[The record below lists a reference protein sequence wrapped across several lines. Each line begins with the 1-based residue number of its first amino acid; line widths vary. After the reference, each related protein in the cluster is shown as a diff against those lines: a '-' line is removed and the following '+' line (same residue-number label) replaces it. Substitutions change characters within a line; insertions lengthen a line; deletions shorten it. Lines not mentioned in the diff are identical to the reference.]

1 MSVLVDSS
9 VWIAYFRGAGDP
21 GLVDH
26 LIDENLVVTNDLI
39 LTELIPALHLRS
51 QKRLVGLLGEI
62 RRFPLAIDWDDIVRM
77 QITCLR
83 AGINGVGI
91 SDLVIAQHAIQNRLR
106 LFSHDAHFR
115 AMSRHLPLSLYED

>member
-21 GLVDH
+21 DLVDR

-39 LTELIPALHLRS
+39 LTELIPALYLRN
-51 QKRLVGLLGEI
+51 QRRLVGLLREI
-62 RRFPLAIDWDDIVRM
+62 KRFPLAIDWDDIVRM

-91 SDLVIAQHAIQNRLR
+91 PDLVIAQHAIRNRLY
-106 LFSHDAHFR
+106 LFSHDSHFR
-115 AMSRHLPLSLYED
+115 AMSQHLPLSLYGD

>member
-21 GLVDH
+21 DLVEC

-39 LTELIPALHLRS
+39 LAELIPPLHLRN
-51 QKRLVGLLGEI
+51 QKRLIGLLKEI
-62 RRFPLAIDWDDIVRM
+62 KRFPFAIDWDDIVRM

-91 SDLVIAQHAIQNRLR
+91 PDLIIAQHAIRNRL
-106 LFSHDAHFR
+106 LLCSLDAHFR
-115 AMSRHLPLSLYED
+115 AMSRHLPLSLYEG

>member
-1 MSVLVDSS
+1 MSVLIDSS

-39 LTELIPALHLRS
+39 LAELIPPLHLRN
-51 QKRLVGLLGEI
+51 QRRLVGLLREI
-62 RRFPLAIDWDDIVRM
+62 KRSPLAIDWDDIVRM
-77 QITCLR
+77 QIACLR
-83 AGINGVGI
+83 AGTNGVGI
-91 SDLVIAQHAIQNRLR
+91 PDLVIAQHAIRNRLR

-115 AMSRHLPLSLYED
+115 AMSRHLPLLLYNG